1 MCGVE
6 GQETAVCAQHCVMT
20 GNSSVCTAL
29 RNGEI
34 YSLNDN
40 VIIILFST
48 DIAYRMFKVII
59 NKLIGF
65 SYSDRTA
72 Q

>member
-1 MCGVE
+1 MSSG
-6 GQETAVCAQHCVMT
+6 GI

-29 RNGEI
+29 RNDEI

-40 VIIILFST
+40 VQIILFST
-48 DIAYRMFKVII
+48 DIANRMFEVLI
-59 NKLIGF
+59 NNLIVLN
-65 SYSDRTA
+65 YSGCTA